1 MPFDVDV
8 LVTDAALLGNH
19 LLDLRN
25 GTTRYFSKPEIA
37 ARCSQPALLD
47 SALKPGKKKLRA
59 SCDRQLRLAR
69 QGAAGT
75 SGSRPGG
82 GSEAR
87 DYGTGNVEAE
97 EGRRCHS
104 PATLKEISR

>member
-1 MPFDVDV
+1 MESSEKTVV
-8 LVTDAALLGNH
+8 AL
-19 LLDLRN
+19 
-25 GTTRYFSKPEIA
+25 GTPSDEK
-37 ARCSQPALLD
+37 
-47 SALKPGKKKLRA
+47 LKGRKLRA

>member
-1 MPFDVDV
+1 MR
-8 LVTDAALLGNH
+8 ALGIKVQNEELCMMIVGVGSGG
-19 LLDLRN
+19 N
-25 GTTRYFSKPEIA
+25 GTI
-37 ARCSQPALLD
+37 
-47 SALKPGKKKLRA
+47 GKKLRA

-97 EGRRCHS
+97 EGRRCLS